1 MSQNHLASVPDSSI
15 TNRSAD
21 RQEPKLWQQPIR
33 SPEIQSEVERIGT
46 IDPYVAVGR
55 DKDLFICLNNWRD
68 RRTCG
73 RIMTVDRLG
82 LSKALDYYTNQ
93 QTRRRGDLIRMPAP
107 VAHIEVDDPGNGK
120 NVFLSILDFLANPV
134 SCGNPRD
141 LRLRTWATIRKC
153 GVKILVVNY
162 ADLLLFSGLN
172 ELMRISEKC
181 GISVILCGTSR
192 LDEIL
197 DAQHRKRYLPIHNT
211 FLNHHRLSVLS
222 VSETA
227 TVMKEWE
234 DDLGWSKPMNLAT
247 DTGIVHS
254 LNQLSDG
261 QIQPLYDLLKRIAVW
276 HLDKPQIEIN
286 ANNISNLLTTVQAPQ
301 VGLE

>member
-1 MSQNHLASVPDSSI
+1 MSQTHLASVPDPSAPKH
-15 TNRSAD
+15 SAD
-21 RQEPKLWQQPIR
+21 RQSPQLWQQPIR
-33 SPEIQSEVERIGT
+33 SPEIQAKVERIGT
-46 IDPYVAVGR
+46 IDPYVTVGR
-55 DKDLFICLNNWRD
+55 DKDLFVCLNNWRD

-82 LSKALDYYTNQ
+82 LFKALDYYTNQ

-107 VAHIEVDDPGNGK
+107 VAYIEIDDPGNGK

-141 LRLRTWATIRKC
+141 LRLRTWATIKKC
-153 GVKILVVNY
+153 GVRILVVNY

-172 ELMRISEKC
+172 ELMRLSEKC
-181 GISVILCGTSR
+181 GISVVLCGTSR

-211 FLNHHRLSVLS
+211 FLNYHRLSVLS
-222 VSETA
+222 ASEIA
-227 TVMKEWE
+227 TVIKEWE
-234 DDLGWSKPMNLAT
+234 DRLGWSKAMSLAT
-247 DTGIVHS
+247 DKEIVKI

-261 QIQPLYDLLKRIAVW
+261 QIQPLYDLLRRIAIW
-276 HLDKPQIEIN
+276 HLDNPLIEIN
-286 ANNISNLLTTVQAPQ
+286 ANNISTLLTTVQAPQ
-301 VGLE
+301 VGLG

>member
-1 MSQNHLASVPDSSI
+1 MSQTHLVSVPDPSI
-15 TNRSAD
+15 KNRSTD
-21 RQEPKLWQQPIR
+21 RQSPQLWQQPVR
-33 SPEIQSEVERIGT
+33 SPDIHAEVERIGM
-46 IDPYVAVGR
+46 INPYVAVGR
-55 DKDLFICLNNWRD
+55 DEALFTCLNNWRD

-82 LSKALDYYTNQ
+82 LFKALNYYTSQ

-107 VAHIEVDDPGNGK
+107 VAYIEIDDPGNGK

-141 LRLRTWATIRKC
+141 LRLRMWATIKKC
-153 GVKILVVNY
+153 GVKILIVNH

-181 GISVILCGTSR
+181 GISVVLCGTSR

-197 DAQHRKRYLPIHNT
+197 DAQHKKRYLPIHNT
-211 FLNHHRLSVLS
+211 FLNYHRLSVLS
-222 VSETA
+222 ASEIA
-227 TVMKEWE
+227 TVIGEWE
-234 DDLGWSKPMNLAT
+234 NTLDSPKSMGLAT
-247 DTGIVHS
+247 DNAIVKI

-261 QIQPLYDLLKRIAVW
+261 QIQPLYDLLKRIAIW
-276 HLDKPQIEIN
+276 RLDHPTIDIN
-286 ANNISNLLTTVQAPQ
+286 PNNISKVLTDVQPPQ
-301 VGLE
+301 IGIG

>member
-1 MSQNHLASVPDSSI
+1 MSQNHLASVPDPSI
-15 TNRSAD
+15 NNRSAT
-21 RQEPKLWQQPIR
+21 QQSPQLWQQPIR
-33 SPEIQSEVERIGT
+33 SPEIQAEVERIGT

-55 DKDLFICLNNWRD
+55 DKDLFVCLNNWRD

-107 VAHIEVDDPGNGK
+107 VAYIEVDDPGNGK
-120 NVFLSILDFLANPV
+120 NIFLSILDFLANPV

-141 LRLRTWATIRKC
+141 LRLRTWATIKKC

-181 GISVILCGTSR
+181 GISVVLCGTSR

-222 VSETA
+222 ASEIA
-227 TVMKEWE
+227 TVIGEWE
-234 DDLGWSKPMNLAT
+234 NTLGCSKSMGLAT
-247 DTGIVHS
+247 DKGIVKS

-261 QIQPLYDLLKRIAVW
+261 QIQPLYDLLKQIAIW
-276 HLDKPQIEIN
+276 HLDNPHVEIN
-286 ANNISNLLTTVQAPQ
+286 VNNISTLLTTVQAPQ

>member
-15 TNRSAD
+15 TDRSAD

-33 SPEIQSEVERIGT
+33 SLEIQAEVERIGT
-46 IDPYVAVGR
+46 IDPYVAVRR
-55 DKDLFICLNNWRD
+55 DEALFICLNDWRD

-107 VAHIEVDDPGNGK
+107 VVYIEVDDPGNGK
-120 NVFLSILDFLANPV
+120 NVFLSILGFLANPV
-134 SCGNPRD
+134 SCGNSRD
-141 LRLRTWATIRKC
+141 LRLRTWATIKKC
-153 GVKILVVNY
+153 GVKTLVVNH

-172 ELMRISEKC
+172 ELMRIAEKC
-181 GISVILCGTSR
+181 GISVVLCGTSR

-197 DAQHRKRYLPIHNT
+197 DAQHRKKYLPIHNT

-222 VSETA
+222 TSEIA
-227 TVMKEWE
+227 TVIRSWE
-234 DDLGWSKPMNLAT
+234 NILGLSKPMYLAT
-247 DTGIVHS
+247 DEVIIKS

-261 QIQPLYDLLKRIAVW
+261 QIQPLYDLLKRIVIW
-276 HLDKPQIEIN
+276 HLDNPDIEIN
-286 ANNISNLLTTVQAPQ
+286 ANNISTLLTTVQAPQ

>member
-1 MSQNHLASVPDSSI
+1 MSQTHLASVLDPSI
-15 TNRSAD
+15 NNRSAT
-21 RQEPKLWQQPIR
+21 QQSPQLWQQPIR
-33 SPEIQSEVERIGT
+33 SPEIQAEVERIGT
-46 IDPYVAVGR
+46 IDPYIAVGR
-55 DKDLFICLNNWRD
+55 DETLFTCLNNWRD

-107 VAHIEVDDPGNGK
+107 VAYIEVDDPGNGK
-120 NVFLSILDFLANPV
+120 NIFLSILDFLANPV

-141 LRLRTWATIRKC
+141 LRLRTWATIKKC

-172 ELMRISEKC
+172 ELMRISEKR

-222 VSETA
+222 ASEIA
-227 TVMKEWE
+227 TVIREWE
-234 DDLGWSKPMNLAT
+234 DKLGCSKAMNLAT
-247 DTGIVHS
+247 DEEIVKI

-261 QIQPLYDLLKRIAVW
+261 QIQPLYDLLKRIAIW
-276 HLDKPQIEIN
+276 HLDNPHIEIN
-286 ANNISNLLTTVQAPQ
+286 ANNISTLLTTVQAPQ

>member
-1 MSQNHLASVPDSSI
+1 MSQNHLASIPDPSI

-21 RQEPKLWQQPIR
+21 RQSSQLWQQPIR
-33 SPEIQSEVERIGT
+33 SPEIQAEVERIGT

>member
-1 MSQNHLASVPDSSI
+1 MSQTHLASAPDPSI

-21 RQEPKLWQQPIR
+21 RQEPQLWQKPIR
-33 SPEIQSEVERIGT
+33 SPEIQAEIERIGT

-55 DKDLFICLNNWRD
+55 DEALFTCLNNWRD

-82 LSKALDYYTNQ
+82 LFKALNYYTKQ

-107 VAHIEVDDPGNGK
+107 VAYIEVDDPGNGK
-120 NVFLSILDFLANPV
+120 NVFLSILNFLANPV

-141 LRLRTWATIRKC
+141 LRLRTWATIKKC
-153 GVKILVVNY
+153 GVKILIVNY

-181 GISVILCGTSR
+181 EIAVILCGTSR

-227 TVMKEWE
+227 TVIKEWE
-234 DDLGWSKPMNLAT
+234 DKLDWSKLMSLVT
-247 DTGIVHS
+247 DTGIVKS

-261 QIQPLYDLLKRIAVW
+261 QIRPLYDLLKRIAIW
-276 HLDKPQIEIN
+276 HLDNPHIEIN
-286 ANNISNLLTTVQAPQ
+286 ANNISTLLTTVQAPQ

>member
-1 MSQNHLASVPDSSI
+1 MSQAHLASVPDPSI

-33 SPEIQSEVERIGT
+33 LPEIQAEVERIGSH
-46 IDPYVAVGR
+46 DPYVAVGR
-55 DKDLFICLNNWRD
+55 DTTLFSCLNNWRD

-82 LSKALDYYTNQ
+82 LFKALDYYTKQ
-93 QTRRRGDLIRMPAP
+93 QTRRRGDLIQMPAS
-107 VAHIEVDDPGNGK
+107 VAYIEIDDPGNGK
-120 NVFLSILDFLANPV
+120 NVFLSILDFLANPI

-141 LRLRTWATIRKC
+141 LRLRTWATIKKC
-153 GVKILVVNY
+153 GVKILIVNY

-172 ELMRISEKC
+172 ELIRISEKR
-181 GISVILCGTSR
+181 GISVVLCGTAR

-227 TVMKEWE
+227 TVIKEWE

-247 DTGIVHS
+247 DTGIVKS

-261 QIQPLYDLLKRIAVW
+261 QIQPLYDLLKRIAIW
-276 HLDKPQIEIN
+276 HLDNPQIEIN
-286 ANNISNLLTTVQAPQ
+286 ANNISMLLTTVQAPQ

>member
-1 MSQNHLASVPDSSI
+1 MSQTHLASVPDPSLPKH
-15 TNRSAD
+15 SAA
-21 RQEPKLWQQPIR
+21 RQSPQLWQQPIR
-33 SPEIQSEVERIGT
+33 SPDIQAEVERIGT

-55 DKDLFICLNNWRD
+55 DETLFTCLNSWRD
-68 RRTCG
+68 RRACG

-82 LSKALDYYTNQ
+82 LFKALNYYTNQ

-107 VAHIEVDDPGNGK
+107 VAYIEIDDPGNGK

-141 LRLRTWATIRKC
+141 LRLRAWATIKKC
-153 GVKILVVNY
+153 GVKILIVNY

-197 DAQHRKRYLPIHNT
+197 DAKHRKRYLPIHNT
-211 FLNHHRLSVLS
+211 FLNHHKLSVLS
-222 VSETA
+222 ASEIA
-227 TVMKEWE
+227 TVIGSWE
-234 DDLGWSKPMNLAT
+234 NTLGWSKSMGLAT
-247 DTGIVHS
+247 DDAIVRN
-254 LNQLSDG
+254 LNESSDG
-261 QIQPLYDLLKRIAVW
+261 QIHPLYDLLKRIAIW
-276 HLDKPQIEIN
+276 RLDNPTIEIN
-286 ANNISNLLTTVQAPQ
+286 PNNISIVLTDVQPPQ
-301 VGLE
+301 VGIG

>member
-1 MSQNHLASVPDSSI
+1 MSQNHLASVPDPSI

-21 RQEPKLWQQPIR
+21 RQSSQLWQQPIR
-33 SPEIQSEVERIGT
+33 SPEIQAEVERIGT

-120 NVFLSILDFLANPV
+120 NVFLSILGFLANPV

-141 LRLRTWATIRKC
+141 LRLRTWATIKKY

>member
-1 MSQNHLASVPDSSI
+1 MSQTHLASVPDPSVPKH
-15 TNRSAD
+15 SAD
-21 RQEPKLWQQPIR
+21 RQSPQLWQQPIR
-33 SPEIQSEVERIGT
+33 SPEIQAEVERIGT
-46 IDPYVAVGR
+46 IAPYVAMSR
-55 DKDLFICLNNWRD
+55 DEALFTCLNNWRD

-82 LSKALDYYTNQ
+82 LFKALDYYTNQ

-107 VAHIEVDDPGNGK
+107 VAYIEVDDPGNGK
-120 NVFLSILDFLANPV
+120 NIFLSILDFLANPV

-141 LRLRTWATIRKC
+141 LRLRTWATIKKC

-222 VSETA
+222 VNETA
-227 TVMKEWE
+227 TVIESWE
-234 DDLGWSKPMNLAT
+234 NTLGRFNAMELAT
-247 DTGIVHS
+247 DEEIVKS

-261 QIQPLYDLLKRIAVW
+261 QIQPLYDLLKRIAIW
-276 HLDKPQIEIN
+276 HLDNPHVEIN
-286 ANNISNLLTTVQAPQ
+286 ANNISTLLTTVQAPQ

>member
-1 MSQNHLASVPDSSI
+1 MSQTHLASVPDPSLPKH
-15 TNRSAD
+15 SAA
-21 RQEPKLWQQPIR
+21 RQSPQLWQQPIR
-33 SPEIQSEVERIGT
+33 SPDIQAEVERIGA

-55 DKDLFICLNNWRD
+55 DEALFTCLNNWRD

-82 LSKALDYYTNQ
+82 LFKALDYYTSQ

-107 VAHIEVDDPGNGK
+107 VAYIEIDDPGHGK

-141 LRLRTWATIRKC
+141 LRLRAWATIKKC
-153 GVKILVVNY
+153 GVKILIVNY

-197 DAQHRKRYLPIHNT
+197 DAKHRKRYLPIHNT
-211 FLNHHRLSVLS
+211 FLNHHKLSVLS
-222 VSETA
+222 ASEIA
-227 TVMKEWE
+227 TVIGSWE
-234 DDLGWSKPMNLAT
+234 NTLGWSKSMGLAT
-247 DTGIVHS
+247 DDAIIRN
-254 LNQLSDG
+254 LNQSSDG
-261 QIQPLYDLLKRIAVW
+261 QIHPLYDLLKRIAIW
-276 HLDKPQIEIN
+276 RLDNPTIEIN
-286 ANNISNLLTTVQAPQ
+286 PNNISIVLTDVQPPQ
-301 VGLE
+301 VGIG

>member
-1 MSQNHLASVPDSSI
+1 MSQNHLASVPDPSI
-15 TNRSAD
+15 NNRSAD
-21 RQEPKLWQQPIR
+21 RQSPQLWQQPIR
-33 SPEIQSEVERIGT
+33 SLEIQAEVERIGT

-55 DKDLFICLNNWRD
+55 DTTLFTCLNNWRD

-82 LSKALDYYTNQ
+82 LFKALSYYTNQ

-107 VAHIEVDDPGNGK
+107 VAYIEVDDPGNGK
-120 NVFLSILDFLANPV
+120 NIFLSILDFLANPV

-141 LRLRTWATIRKC
+141 LRLRTWATIKKC
-153 GVKILVVNY
+153 GVRILVVNY

-197 DAQHRKRYLPIHNT
+197 DAQHRNRYLPIHNT

-222 VSETA
+222 VNETA
-227 TVMKEWE
+227 TVIESWE
-234 DDLGWSKPMNLAT
+234 NTLGRFNAMELAT
-247 DTGIVHS
+247 DEEIVKS

-261 QIQPLYDLLKRIAVW
+261 QIQPLYDLLKQIAIW
-276 HLDKPQIEIN
+276 HLDNPHVEIN
-286 ANNISNLLTTVQAPQ
+286 VNNISTLLTTVQAPQ

>member
-1 MSQNHLASVPDSSI
+1 MSQNHLASVPDPSI
-15 TNRSAD
+15 TNCSAD
-21 RQEPKLWQQPIR
+21 RQSPQLWQQPVR
-33 SPEIQSEVERIGT
+33 SPEIQAEVERIGT

-55 DKDLFICLNNWRD
+55 DKELFICLNNWRD

-107 VAHIEVDDPGNGK
+107 VAYIEVDDPGNGK
-120 NVFLSILDFLANPV
+120 NIFLSILDFLANPV

-141 LRLRTWATIRKC
+141 LRLRTWATIKKC

-227 TVMKEWE
+227 TVIKEWE
-234 DDLGWSKPMNLAT
+234 DDLGWSRSMGLAT
-247 DTGIVHS
+247 GNEIVKS

-261 QIQPLYDLLKRIAVW
+261 QIQPLYDLLKRIAIW
-276 HLDKPQIEIN
+276 HLDNPHVEIN
-286 ANNISNLLTTVQAPQ
+286 ANNISTLLTTVQAPQ